1 MSTRCFR
8 LHDVIAA
15 RGLRLIDRGFAHV
28 DLVPVSDQARPCWS
42 GAALLAL
49 VLALLPVMAHA
60 QAGSSMAPRERIIS
74 LNMCTDQL
82 LLDLAAPAQVIG
94 LSPYGA
100 DVARSWAVDRARAF
114 PILSGTAEEVMVLRP
129 DLVVSGTFTKRATRE
144 FIRARNIPLEEFPPA
159 RSIAE
164 TKRQIARFGEITG
177 ARDSAVLRNS
187 EIDKALAA
195 LKAAAAR
202 RPLRV
207 LPLSRRA
214 WVAGSQSLMSD
225 LLAQAGLVNVAG
237 ELGLRTGGRVS
248 LEQIVLLRPDAI
260 LISHDDVL
268 AEDQGSALLLHP
280 AIAGLFPAERRII
293 IPERLTVCGG
303 PMLVEAMR
311 SLADQLS
318 RLKPRDVALP

>member
-1 MSTRCFR
+1 MRGTF
-8 LHDVIAA
+8 AA
-15 RGLRLIDRGFAHV
+15 RIQRRARSFADVSLAPRGGFAR
-28 DLVPVSDQARPCWS
+28 LFRSRATILS
-42 GAALLAL
+42 L
-49 VLALLPVMAHA
+49 VLTLLPVIAHA
-60 QAGSSMAPRERIIS
+60 QAGPNTTAKERIIS

-82 LLDLAAPAQVIG
+82 LLDLATPTQILG
-94 LSPYGA
+94 LSPFGA
-100 DVARSWAVDRARAF
+100 DAARSWAVGKARDF
-114 PILSGTAEEVMVLRP
+114 PILSGTAEEVMVLKP

-144 FIRARNIPLEEFPPA
+144 FIRARNIPMEEFQPV

-164 TKRQIARFGEITG
+164 TKRQITRFGEITG
-177 ARDSAVLRNS
+177 ARDAAARRNA
-187 EIDKALAA
+187 EIDQALAS

-214 WVAGSQSLMSD
+214 WVAGSQSLLSD
-225 LLAQAGLVNVAG
+225 LLSQAGLVNVAG

-248 LEQIVLLRPDAI
+248 LEQIVLLKPDAI
-260 LISHDDVL
+260 LISRDDVR

-280 AIAGLFPAERRII
+280 AIAGLFPAERRIV
-293 IPERLTVCGG
+293 IPEKLTICGG

-318 RLKPRDVALP
+318 RLKPRDVAL